1 MSNLDKA
8 ALVLVVL
15 GALNWGL
22 IGVLEVNGVDSLT
35 KLVTKDNAMVN
46 RVIYVL
52 VGIAA
57 LLVAY
62 NKLKKQ

>member
-52 VGIAA
+52 VGVAA

-62 NKLKKQ
+62 KKLKKQ

>member
-52 VGIAA
+52 VGVAA
-57 LLVAY
+57 L
-62 NKLKKQ
+62 NIIKNEQIK